1 MKSCPTFSSS
11 VISVIISATISSS
24 GSFVAAAEGF
34 IVISAVGSTEGVSST
49 GAVVDSCPVPRP
61 PVHALNANKSIDAI
75 IVMQLIIIFLLKIT
89 AFCIILGINL
99 R

>member
-34 IVISAVGSTEGVSST
+34 IVISAVGSAEGVSST
-49 GAVVDSCPVPRP
+49 GAAVESCPVPRP
-61 PVHALNANKSIDAI
+61 PVHAQNAHKSTAAI
-75 IVMQLIIIFLLKIT
+75 TVMQLIIIFLLKIT
-89 AFCIILGINL
+89 AFCIILGITL

>member
-34 IVISAVGSTEGVSST
+34 AVISAVGSTEGVSST

-61 PVHALNANKSIDAI
+61 PVHAQNAHKSTAAI

>member
-34 IVISAVGSTEGVSST
+34 IVISAVGSTEGVSSA
-49 GAVVDSCPVPRP
+49 GAAVDSCPVPRP
-61 PVHALNANKSIDAI
+61 PMHAQNAHKSTAAI
-75 IVMQLIIIFLLKIT
+75 TVMQLIIIFLLKIT